1 MIRRA
6 IALFTLA
13 FALSGCT
20 YFGSYFMVDEL
31 NKAQPKGPAFSQA
44 LTQQYKD
51 RANYSQNVT
60 YHYEQAY
67 RNAERGLMAADGTP
81 VSPYEVNAFAIPPTM
96 EQEIIKARADLDKAL
111 GNGGRE
117 RAPKEAAL
125 AQAKFDCWVEDS
137 EKTWMPELYKS
148 CQREFYDA
156 LKQISAMQGE
166 AVDLSNTNWSAG
178 PTSAPI
184 DINAN
189 RFLIFFGQSG
199 TALTNTTSQS
209 LDQIA
214 QIIKDRQPR
223 AIRIDGFS
231 DSDGSKKSKQRISQR
246 RAITVAEALINRG
259 VDRNLITT
267 RGMGDKM
274 PLVKTKSKKVPAN
287 RRAEIWLDF

>member
-6 IALFTLA
+6 LALLTLT

-20 YFGSYFMVDEL
+20 YFGSYFVVEEL

-44 LTQQYKD
+44 LTQHYKD

-67 RNAERGLMAADGTP
+67 RNAERGLMAADGAP
-81 VSPYEVNAFAIPPTM
+81 VSPYDVNAFAVPSTM
-96 EQEIIKARADLDKAL
+96 EQEILKARADLDKAL
-111 GNGGRE
+111 NNGGRE
-117 RAPKEAAL
+117 RAPRESAL

-137 EKTWMPELYKS
+137 EKTWLPELYKT
-148 CQREFYDA
+148 CRAEFFD
-156 LKQISAMQGE
+156 AMQQITAMKGE
-166 AVDLSNTNWSAG
+166 PVDLSNTNWSA
-178 PTSAPI
+178 TSAPI

-199 TALTNTTSQS
+199 ATLTKTTAQS

-231 DSDGSKKSKQRISQR
+231 DSNGSKKSKKSLSQK
-246 RAITVAEALINRG
+246 RAIAVAEALINRG
-259 VDRNLITT
+259 VDKNIITT
-267 RGMGDKM
+267 RAMSDKT
-274 PLVKTKSKKVPAN
+274 PLVKTKSKNVPAN